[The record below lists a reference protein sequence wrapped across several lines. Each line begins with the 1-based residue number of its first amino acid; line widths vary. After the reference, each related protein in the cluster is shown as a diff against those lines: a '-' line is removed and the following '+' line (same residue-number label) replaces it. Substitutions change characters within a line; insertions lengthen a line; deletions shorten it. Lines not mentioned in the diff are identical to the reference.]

1 MASTEEEYHEL
12 MNAEVFVEIDKL
24 RDIAKHGVPDTVR
37 GEVWMYLLGVQLSD
51 KCKTFSSNTLT
62 LNGHW
67 DPLAVSFVLLFFLL
81 HFCSSFFHSF
91 FRCETL
97 KRLL

>member
-51 KCKTFSSNTLT
+51 KCKTSLQT
-62 LNGHW
+62 H
-67 DPLAVSFVLLFFLL
+67 
-81 HFCSSFFHSF
+81 
-91 FRCETL
+91 
-97 KRLL
+97 